1 MAALSRDA
9 VARIRS
15 ALLQFFDES
24 ARDLPWRATREPYRV
39 WISEVMLQQTRVEAV
54 LPYYERWLQ
63 RYPDLD
69 TLADAPLDDV
79 LKQWEGLGYYS
90 RARNLHATA
99 QVVRERFS
107 GAFPSTYADLRALPG
122 VGDYTAGA
130 ISSIAFDAREPAVD
144 GNVKRVLSRVLNS
157 PAPTVKRLRA
167 VAASLVPPDR
177 PGDFNQALMELG
189 ARICTPRTPRCGTC
203 PIQRDCRAYAA
214 GTQLQRPR
222 RTPSKTLP
230 LVDMNTV
237 VVTDTAGRMLIVRRG
252 DEGLLARMWNFPA
265 IDASQGD
272 ATSLLTQLNIP
283 RIRSLQP
290 LGTIEHVFSHRRE
303 RYHCSL
309 VRVARAPV
317 LDMEHAWIGEDTAGY
332 ALPRAQQRIHA
343 MALKLQFVMPGVQLN
358 TEHERSKV

>member
-1 MAALSRDA
+1 MAPLTCD
-9 VARIRS
+9 VIARIQN
-15 ALLQFFDES
+15 ALLAFFDDA

-69 TLADAPLDDV
+69 ALADAPLDDV

-99 QVVRERFS
+99 RVVREQYS
-107 GAFPSTYADLRALPG
+107 GAFPSTYAGLRALPG

-130 ISSIAFDAREPAVD
+130 IASIAFAAREPAVD

-157 PAPTVKRLRA
+157 PSPTPKRLRA
-167 VAASLVPPDR
+167 VATSLVPHER

-189 ARICTPRTPRCGTC
+189 ARVCTPRSPRCTAC
-203 PIQRDCRAYAA
+203 PIRIDCRAHKA

-222 RTPSKTLP
+222 RTPAKTLP
-230 LVDMNTV
+230 LVDLNTV
-237 VVTDTAGRMLIVRRG
+237 VVTDARERMLIVRRG
-252 DEGLLARMWNFPA
+252 DTGLLARMWNFPA
-265 IDASQGD
+265 IEASDGSA
-272 ATSLLTQLNIP
+272 ATLLARLGIP
-283 RIRSLQP
+283 RTRTMQP
-290 LGTIEHVFSHRRE
+290 LGVIEHVFSHRRE
-303 RYHCSL
+303 RYHCTL
-309 VRVARAPV
+309 VRVTRAPV
-317 LDMEHAWIGEDTAGY
+317 PDIEHAWIGEDTSDY

-343 MALKLQFVMPGVQLN
+343 MALEASRAVEM
-358 TEHERSKV
+358 SS

>member
-1 MAALSRDA
+1 MAGLSRDA
-9 VARIRS
+9 GARIRS
-15 ALLQFFDES
+15 ALLTFFDDS

-69 TLADAPLDDV
+69 ALADAPLDDV

-90 RARNLHATA
+90 RARNLHAA
-99 QVVRERFS
+99 AHVVREQYS
-107 GAFPSTYADLRALPG
+107 GEFPSTYADLRALPG

-130 ISSIAFDAREPAVD
+130 ISSIAFNAREPAVD

-157 PAPTVKRLRA
+157 PAPSPKRLRE
-167 VAASLVPPDR
+167 VAASLVPSDR

-189 ARICTPRTPRCGTC
+189 ARICTPRTPRCSAC
-203 PIQRDCRAYAA
+203 PIRTDCRAHAA

-222 RTPSKTLP
+222 RTPAKTLP

-237 VVTDTAGRMLIVRRG
+237 VLADTAGRLLIVRRG
-252 DEGLLARMWNFPA
+252 DKGLLARMWNFPA
-265 IDASQGD
+265 VDASQGD
-272 ATSLLTQLNIP
+272 TISLLAQLNIP
-283 RIRSLQP
+283 RTRSLQP

-303 RYHCSL
+303 RYHCVL
-309 VRVARAPV
+309 ARVKRAPK
-317 LDMEHAWIGEDTAGY
+317 LAAEHAWIGDDTAGY
-332 ALPRAQQRIHA
+332 ALPRAQQRIHS
-343 MALKLQFVMPGVQLN
+343 MALEALGAG
-358 TEHERSKV
+358 